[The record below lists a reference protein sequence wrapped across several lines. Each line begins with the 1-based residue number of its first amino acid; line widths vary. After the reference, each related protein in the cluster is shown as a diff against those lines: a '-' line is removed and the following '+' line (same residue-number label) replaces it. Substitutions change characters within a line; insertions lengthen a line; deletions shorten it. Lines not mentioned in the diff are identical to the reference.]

1 MSTDASDSVA
11 FHLYLDPSQD
21 GLGDGPER
29 QLARCREARDA
40 WAAQLL
46 PWLAS
51 HVWEREPLQLWVWD
65 PADSRTH
72 GRGRRGGGGDKDS
85 PAEEAHV
92 WGRLS
97 VGGSVH
103 DEWVVVAA
111 LLRLTG
117 SEEGVSAT
125 LRDGDGEL
133 LLIEAAYS
141 LPDWLTPE
149 NAPDRALPAGRC
161 R

>member
-1 MSTDASDSVA
+1 M
-11 FHLYLDPSQD
+11 
-21 GLGDGPER
+21 
-29 QLARCREARDA
+29 
-40 WAAQLL
+40 
-46 PWLAS
+46 
-51 HVWEREPLQLWVWD
+51 
-65 PADSRTH
+65 
-72 GRGRRGGGGDKDS
+72 
-85 PAEEAHV
+85 
-92 WGRLS
+92 
-97 VGGSVH
+97 H